1 MVLVWGGGFLRVIQ
15 MTSFFQVLLQ
25 KQQTMLR
32 MQRESVEYAATQAV
46 EEQLAEEKAARVREE
61 LRAAQEAERAVAIMR
76 AEKEEAQR
84 EAERQELLRQ
94 QQREENDDE
103 EVKIR
108 TLAYSHT
115 REWYQP
121 DKKCFSHRGRQL
133 CVAFPSC
140 LLGGHATCWLD
151 SCVLFCLVFLFR
163 TYLKPV
169 LTAKV

>member
-1 MVLVWGGGFLRVIQ
+1 MANKLHRKGTDPSLLFAGLLVCLIQ
-15 MTSFFQVLLQ
+15 MTSFFQALLQ

-32 MQRESVEYAATQAV
+32 KQREAVEYASTRTV
-46 EEQLAEEKAARVREE
+46 EEQLATEQAERVREQ
-61 LRAAQEAERAVAIMR
+61 LRAVQEAERAAAILK
-76 AEKEEAQR
+76 AEKEEAAR

-133 CVAFPSC
+133 CVAFC
-140 LLGGHATCWLD
+140 LFACLGNTRLAF
-151 SCVLFCLVFLFR
+151 V
-163 TYLKPV
+163 
-169 LTAKV
+169 